1 MTARRHLPSELII
14 GVVGPYDLVERIM
27 LSGAAARDETVAASQ
42 AGPSAPA
49 VPPGGNS
56 AAGPAG
62 PLRPEPGGPRPD
74 PADPVPAVTPPGAPA
89 WSLDENRG
97 LAGGMLPRR
106 LIAAAY
112 RREREAPEK
121 VARLGAA
128 IDVCLFAS
136 PVPYEYARRAGAI
149 SVPSTYVRLDGGA
162 LYAALLRASREHGHD
177 IERISVDVLD
187 RQAIDEAYAELG
199 IPSEG
204 VRLRQDPASPAA
216 LAAFHERLWRMGETS
231 VALTCMDSVS
241 RRLARAGVP
250 VISIRPTD
258 AAIRMAVWNAVL
270 LGGHHRLE
278 AAQLAVVVVEVPRLR
293 EGARR
298 ALSRYSRDELRLT
311 VHRFLTTEA
320 QRIQAMVAQADDH
333 SFVIAATRG
342 SLASLTSEFTE
353 LPFEERARAE
363 LGVTIEVGVGMGR
376 TAQEAETSARSAL
389 ARSRSTATGAAPP
402 AREGQPLVPPPRRAT
417 PALRTAPSR
426 GVETLARL
434 AERLEGSETALVVDA
449 ETAGRLLGVTSRT
462 ARRLLRGL
470 VDEGLAWPLPPSR
483 AAQPGRPR
491 QFYRLIT
498 EKLEE
503 LEPSRTP

>member
-1 MTARRHLPSELII
+1 
-14 GVVGPYDLVERIM
+14 
-27 LSGAAARDETVAASQ
+27 
-42 AGPSAPA
+42 
-49 VPPGGNS
+49 
-56 AAGPAG
+56 
-62 PLRPEPGGPRPD
+62 
-74 PADPVPAVTPPGAPA
+74 
-89 WSLDENRG
+89 
-97 LAGGMLPRR
+97 
-106 LIAAAY
+106 
-112 RREREAPEK
+112 
-121 VARLGAA
+121 
-128 IDVCLFAS
+128 
-136 PVPYEYARRAGAI
+136 
-149 SVPSTYVRLDGGA
+149 
-162 LYAALLRASREHGHD
+162 
-177 IERISVDVLD
+177 
-187 RQAIDEAYAELG
+187 
-199 IPSEG
+199 
-204 VRLRQDPASPAA
+204 
-216 LAAFHERLWRMGETS
+216 MGETS

-293 EGARR
+293 EGTRR

-320 QRIQAMVAQADDH
+320 QRIQAMVSQADDH

-342 SLASLTSEFTE
+342 SLTSEFTE
-353 LPFEERARAE
+353 LPFEDRARAE

-376 TAQEAETSARSAL
+376 TAQEAETFARTAL
-389 ARSRSTATGAAPP
+389 ARSRSTAPGAVVPP
-402 AREGQPLVPPPRRAT
+402 REGQPLVPAPRRAA
-417 PALRTAPSR
+417 PAPRSAPSR

-434 AERLEGSETALVVDA
+434 AERLDGSETALVVDA

-503 LEPSRTP
+503 LEPSRAPT

>member
-1 MTARRHLPSELII
+1 MTARRHLPSELVI

-27 LSGAAARDETVAASQ
+27 LSGAAARDD
-42 AGPSAPA
+42 AGGPGQPEPPA
-49 VPPGGNS
+49 FRAEPAES
-56 AAGPAG
+56 PAG
-62 PLRPEPGGPRPD
+62 S
-74 PADPVPAVTPPGAPA
+74 PPPPSPPA
-89 WSLDENRG
+89 WSADEPRG
-97 LAGGMLPRR
+97 LPGGTLPRR

-136 PVPYEYARRAGAI
+136 PVPYEYARRAEAI
-149 SVPSTYVRLDGGA
+149 SVPSTYVRLDGDA

-177 IERISVDVLD
+177 IERISIDVLD
-187 RQAIDEAYAELG
+187 RGAIDETYAELG
-199 IPSEG
+199 ISSER

-231 VALTCMDSVS
+231 VALTCLDSVS
-241 RRLARAGVP
+241 RRLTRAGVP
-250 VISIRPTD
+250 VIGIRPTD
-258 AAIRMAVWNAVL
+258 AAIRAAVWNAVL

-320 QRIQAMVAQADDH
+320 QRIQAMVIQADDH

-342 SLASLTSEFTE
+342 SLSTLTRDFTE

-363 LGVTIEVGVGMGR
+363 LGITIEVGVGTGR
-376 TAQEAETSARSAL
+376 TAQEAETYARTAL
-389 ARSRSTATGAAPP
+389 ARSRSAPAATA
-402 AREGQPLVPPPRRAT
+402 AREGQPLVPPPRRAPT
-417 PALRTAPSR
+417 VRTAPSR
-426 GVETLARL
+426 GVETLSRL
-434 AERLEGSETALVVDA
+434 ADRLEGSETALVVDA

-503 LEPSRTP
+503 PEASRAPS

>member
-1 MTARRHLPSELII
+1 
-14 GVVGPYDLVERIM
+14 
-27 LSGAAARDETVAASQ
+27 
-42 AGPSAPA
+42 
-49 VPPGGNS
+49 
-56 AAGPAG
+56 
-62 PLRPEPGGPRPD
+62 
-74 PADPVPAVTPPGAPA
+74 
-89 WSLDENRG
+89 
-97 LAGGMLPRR
+97 
-106 LIAAAY
+106 
-112 RREREAPEK
+112 
-121 VARLGAA
+121 
-128 IDVCLFAS
+128 
-136 PVPYEYARRAGAI
+136 
-149 SVPSTYVRLDGGA
+149 
-162 LYAALLRASREHGHD
+162 
-177 IERISVDVLD
+177 
-187 RQAIDEAYAELG
+187 
-199 IPSEG
+199 
-204 VRLRQDPASPAA
+204 
-216 LAAFHERLWRMGETS
+216 MGETS
-231 VALTCMDSVS
+231 VALTCMESVS

-311 VHRFLTTEA
+311 VHRFLTIEA
-320 QRIQAMVAQADDH
+320 QRIQAMVGQADDH

-363 LGVTIEVGVGMGR
+363 LGVTIEVGVGLGR
-376 TAQEAETSARSAL
+376 TAQEAETTARSAL
-389 ARSRSTATGAAPP
+389 ARSRSAATGAAA
-402 AREGQPLVPPPRRAT
+402 AREGQPLIPPPRRAA

-503 LEPSRTP
+503 LETSRTP

>member
-1 MTARRHLPSELII
+1 VTARRHLPSELVI

-27 LSGAAARDETVAASQ
+27 LSGAAARDEALSPGQ
-42 AGPSAPA
+42 PEPSAF
-49 VPPGGNS
+49 
-56 AAGPAG
+56 
-62 PLRPEPGGPRPD
+62 RPD
-74 PADPVPAVTPPGAPA
+74 TGESPTGAALPGLPA
-89 WSLDENRG
+89 WSQDDPRG
-97 LAGGMLPRR
+97 LAGGTLPRR

-112 RREREAPEK
+112 RREREAAEK

-136 PVPYEYARRAGAI
+136 PVPYEYARRADVI
-149 SVPSTYVRLDGGA
+149 SVPSTYVRLDEGA
-162 LYAALLRASREHGHD
+162 LYAALLRASREHGYD

-187 RQAIDEAYAELG
+187 RAAIDEAYAELG
-199 IPSEG
+199 LSSDG

-231 VALTCMDSVS
+231 VALTCLDSVS

-250 VISIRPTD
+250 VITIRPTD

-320 QRIQAMVAQADDH
+320 QRIQAMVSQTDDH
-333 SFVIAATRG
+333 SFVLTATRG
-342 SLASLTSEFTE
+342 SLAALTSDFTE

-376 TAQEAETSARSAL
+376 TAHEAETFARTAL
-389 ARSRSTATGAAPP
+389 ARSRSAAPAVTAT
-402 AREGQPLVPPPRRAT
+402 REGQALVPPPRRAS
-417 PALRTAPSR
+417 PALRNAPSR
-426 GVETLARL
+426 GVETLSRL
-434 AERLEGSETALVVDA
+434 AGRLEGSETALVVDA

-503 LEPSRTP
+503 LEPSRTPS